1 MGLVGCLRINHLNQ
15 CHIPIPVKGKG
26 KSLMPGE
33 ATACGGLVQ
42 RFGALGEEA
51 DFGAQ
56 NCQTSTKA
64 DAR

>member
-1 MGLVGCLRINHLNQ
+1 
-15 CHIPIPVKGKG
+15 
-26 KSLMPGE
+26 MPGE